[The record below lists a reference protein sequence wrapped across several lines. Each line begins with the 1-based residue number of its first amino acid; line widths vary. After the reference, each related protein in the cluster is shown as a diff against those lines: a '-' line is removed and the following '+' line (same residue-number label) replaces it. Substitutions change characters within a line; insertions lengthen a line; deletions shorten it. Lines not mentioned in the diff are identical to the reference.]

1 MADNIIEVILRA
13 KDEASRAFLAAASNA
28 DKLASEQAAVTKSGN
43 ALDQQAADTAAALE
57 RQAQASEEAARAA
70 AALAAQQG
78 KVGPQRDEKGRFL
91 PGGGAAAGGA
101 AAAAESVK
109 GAAAAAQSGAQE
121 LSDIQEAAA
130 RAGLSVEDLNQRAKN
145 LRYQIADIG
154 TSLAGGINPFVVLA
168 QQGPDVAG
176 ALGDMSSAAEVLNVS
191 FGGMIAKL
199 APFAGIIAGLAV
211 AAAAL
216 TTGMILLESAT
227 ADADDSVGRL
237 SARLQETGDRAS
249 TAQIAI
255 DDVRRAISALKD
267 ANRDAEIG
275 LKELTGEIDQYAATS
290 QRAMIALDDET
301 ESKKRDISI
310 TIEQQ
315 KAHIAAV
322 DAKFKD
328 IGILNAMTAAEA
340 EDAAAS
346 KRNAQGKL
354 RDAEAERDALNK
366 LYDER
371 AGIITATEEYGRALA
386 EEKVREEA
394 ANKARQE
401 SKRHLSE
408 LKAKYDDLVKALDA
422 FQDRERLESALSV
435 PADLIPAAAI
445 QSARDLEA
453 AINQIAP
460 PQDVLDDYQRLT
472 LLLSDAQ
479 RLAASNPG
487 LQGWA
492 DNLSG
497 QVTDALVNGV
507 VSGLAGVEKDLK
519 ALMTVLG
526 AEYAKAIQ
534 RGASVGGAIGEVLG
548 GDITGALSKGIPAL
562 AMKFAD
568 AFAGQ
573 DGMLGKIAAVA
584 GPYGAAIGAAI
595 SGITALGQQGA
606 GATSKSLMSGVD
618 GLIAGF
624 KMLPALVRKFVPD
637 LVVTLITEL
646 IPALIAGF
654 PQMMIAIV
662 YELPI
667 AIVHGLVMWW
677 RDIGGFRGIARS
689 IADGVRDWWRETW
702 DRVKSWFKDIFTPGD
717 QGRGRRVSEG
727 RAQEL
732 RDQHA
737 QAMADLAR
745 AGLVPGT
752 HAAPSAG
759 RSRQSAQAGP
769 TLVLQAASLHPDVV
783 PRALRDL
790 DRMTRPGGL
799 RRGTTVIGGT

>member
-1 MADNIIEVILRA
+1 VADNIIEAIIRA

-70 AALAAQQG
+70 AALAAQQA
-78 KVGPQRDEKGRFL
+78 KPGPQRGPDGRFL
-91 PGGGAAAGGA
+91 PRGQQGADGSPTPGPMPSPSPIPPIPDPDPDGSKAD
-101 AAAAESVK
+101 
-109 GAAAAAQSGAQE
+109 Q
-121 LSDIQEAAA
+121 I
-130 RAGLSVEDLNQRAKN
+130 KN
-145 LRYQIADIG
+145 LSGRVMTLRYNLMDVGQQ
-154 TSLAGGINPFVVLA
+154 LAGGGSPFMVLM
-168 QQGPDVAG
+168 QQGPEIAA
-176 ALGDMSSAAEVLNVS
+176 ALGDATEAAEVLKAS
-191 FGGMIAKL
+191 FGGMLTKL
-199 APFAGIIAGLAV
+199 APVAGMLAGVAI

-216 TTGMILLESAT
+216 VTAMIALKNATT
-227 ADADDSVGRL
+227 DADDANGRL
-237 SARLQETGDRAS
+237 GARLLETGERAA
-249 TAQIAI
+249 TAQEKIDGVRLAIAGL
-255 DDVRRAISALKD
+255 RA
-267 ANRDAEIG
+267 ANKDAEIG
-275 LKELTGEIDQYAATS
+275 LKELTGEIDRYAAQS
-290 QRAMIALDDET
+290 ERSRIALDDQV
-301 ESKKRDISI
+301 ESKRRDIAL

-315 KAHIAAV
+315 KAHIDAV
-322 DAKFKD
+322 DAKMKD
-328 IGILNAMTAAEA
+328 TSVLNSLTESQREEAAISRQTAAEKL
-340 EDAAAS
+340 AAAE
-346 KRNAQGKL
+346 KERDELGKL
-354 RDAEAERDALNK
+354 YTERL
-366 LYDER
+366 
-371 AGIITATEEYGRALA
+371 GIITATEEYGRALA
-386 EEKVREEA
+386 EEKDREEA

-492 DNLSG
+492 DDLSG
-497 QVTDALVNGV
+497 QVADALVSGAAAGMEGV
-507 VSGLAGVEKDLK
+507 AKDLRG
-519 ALMTVLG
+519 LMTTLG
-526 AEYAKAIQ
+526 AEYAKAVQ
-534 RGASVGGAIGEVLG
+534 RGARVGGAIGDVLG

-624 KMLPALVRKFVPD
+624 KMLPALVRKFIPD

-646 IPALIAGF
+646 IPALIANVPRMF
-654 PQMMIAIV
+654 VAILIELPVAIV
-662 YELPI
+662 RG
-667 AIVHGLVMWW
+667 IVLWW

-689 IADGVRDWWRETW
+689 IADGVREWWRETW

-717 QGRGRRVSEG
+717 QGRGRNRRNEQPSRFESATEQIKTVTSGIGEVFSRTGSPRG
-727 RAQEL
+727 RP
-732 RDQHA
+732 
-737 QAMADLAR
+737 M
-745 AGLVPGT
+745 
-752 HAAPSAG
+752 
-759 RSRQSAQAGP
+759 QAGP

-799 RRGTTVIGGT
+799 RRGTTVLGGT

>member
-1 MADNIIEVILRA
+1 MADNIIEAIIRA

-237 SARLQETGDRAS
+237 SARLQETGERAS

-346 KRNAQGKL
+346 KRNAQSKL
-354 RDAEAERDALNK
+354 RDAEAERDELGR
-366 LYDER
+366 LYQER
-371 AGIITATEEYGRALA
+371 AGIITATEEYSRALA
-386 EEKVREEA
+386 DEKKREDA

-401 SKRHLSE
+401 AKRHLSE

-472 LLLSDAQ
+472 LLLNDAQ

-492 DNLSG
+492 DDLSG
-497 QVTDALVNGV
+497 QVADALVSGAAAGMEGV
-507 VSGLAGVEKDLK
+507 AKDLRG
-519 ALMTVLG
+519 LMTALG

-534 RGASVGGAIGEVLG
+534 RGARVGAAFGEVLG
-548 GDITGALSKGIPAL
+548 GDVAGGLSKAIPML
-562 AMKFAD
+562 AIKFAD
-568 AFAGQ
+568 AFAGS
-573 DGMLGKIAAVA
+573 DGFLGKIAEAA
-584 GPYGAAIGAAI
+584 GPIGAAIGAAI
-595 SGITALGQQGA
+595 SGLQSLGQQG
-606 GATSKSLMSGVD
+606 GAATARSAM
-618 GLIAGF
+618 AGF
-624 KMLPALVRKFVPD
+624 DSIIKGINNLPAFLRRFVPD
-637 LVVTLITEL
+637 FVVTLITEL
-646 IPALIAGF
+646 IPALLAAVPRLLVTVLI
-654 PQMMIAIV
+654 
-662 YELPI
+662 ELPI
-667 AIVHGLVMWW
+667 AIVRGIVLWW

-689 IADGVRDWWRETW
+689 IADGVREWWRETW

-717 QGRGRRVSEG
+717 QGRGRRISEG

-732 RDQHA
+732 RDLQA
-737 QAMADLAR
+737 QAMAVTDPR
-745 AGLVPGT
+745 GRPGQPT
-752 HAAPSAG
+752 DPRTG

-799 RRGTTVIGGT
+799 RRGTTVLGGT

>member
-1 MADNIIEVILRA
+1 MADNIIEAIIRA

-70 AALAAQQG
+70 AALAAQQA
-78 KVGPQRDEKGRFL
+78 KPGPQRGPDGRFL
-91 PGGGAAAGGA
+91 PRGQQGADGSPTPGPMPPPSPIPPIPDPDPDGSKAD
-101 AAAAESVK
+101 
-109 GAAAAAQSGAQE
+109 Q
-121 LSDIQEAAA
+121 I
-130 RAGLSVEDLNQRAKN
+130 KN
-145 LRYQIADIG
+145 LSGRVMTLRYNLMDVGQQ
-154 TSLAGGINPFVVLA
+154 LAGGGSPFMVLM
-168 QQGPDVAG
+168 QQGPEIAA
-176 ALGDMSSAAEVLNVS
+176 ALGDATEAAEVLKAS
-191 FGGMIAKL
+191 FGGMLTKL
-199 APFAGIIAGLAV
+199 APVAGMLAGVAI

-216 TTGMILLESAT
+216 VTAMIALKNATT
-227 ADADDSVGRL
+227 DADDANGRL
-237 SARLQETGDRAS
+237 GARLQETGDRAA
-249 TAQIAI
+249 TAQEKIDGVRLAIAGL
-255 DDVRRAISALKD
+255 RA
-267 ANRDAEIG
+267 ANKDAEIG
-275 LKELTGEIDQYAATS
+275 LKELTGEIDRYAAQAERS
-290 QRAMIALDDET
+290 RIALDDQV
-301 ESKKRDISI
+301 ESKRRDIAL

-315 KAHIAAV
+315 KAHIDAV
-322 DAKFKD
+322 DAKMKD
-328 IGILNAMTAAEA
+328 TSVLNSLTESQREEAAISRQTAAEKL
-340 EDAAAS
+340 AAAE
-346 KRNAQGKL
+346 K
-354 RDAEAERDALNK
+354 ERDELSK
-366 LYDER
+366 LYTER
-371 AGIITATEEYGRALA
+371 RGIIAATEEYGRALA
-386 EEKVREEA
+386 EEKDREEA

-408 LKAKYDDLVKALDA
+408 LKAKYDDLVKVLDA

-445 QSARDLEA
+445 QSARDLET

-479 RLAASNPG
+479 RLAATNPG

-492 DNLSG
+492 DDLSG
-497 QVTDALVNGV
+497 QVADALVNGAA
-507 VSGLAGVEKDLK
+507 AGMEGVAKDLRG
-519 ALMTVLG
+519 LMTILG

-534 RGASVGGAIGEVLG
+534 RGARVGGALGEVLG
-548 GDITGALSKGIPAL
+548 GDITGAMSKGVTAL
-562 AMKFAD
+562 ATKFAD

-606 GATSKSLMSGVD
+606 GATSKSLMAGVD

-624 KMLPALVRKFVPD
+624 KMLPALVRKFIPD

-646 IPALIAGF
+646 IPALIANVPRMF
-654 PQMMIAIV
+654 VAILIELPVAIV
-662 YELPI
+662 RG
-667 AIVHGLVMWW
+667 IVLWW

-689 IADGVRDWWRETW
+689 IADGVREWWRETW
-702 DRVKSWFKDIFTPGD
+702 DRVKSWFRDIFTPGD

-732 RDQHA
+732 RDLQA
-737 QAMADLAR
+737 QAMAVTDPR
-745 AGLVPGT
+745 GRPGQPT
-752 HAAPSAG
+752 DPRTG

-799 RRGTTVIGGT
+799 RRGTTVLGGT

>member
-1 MADNIIEVILRA
+1 MADNIIEAIIRA

-70 AALAAQQG
+70 AALAAQQA
-78 KVGPQRDEKGRFL
+78 KPGPQRGPDGRFL
-91 PGGGAAAGGA
+91 PRGQQGADPGASVAEAAAALASATPEALGETSEAADSAAKSVSNLSGRVMTLRYNLADVGQQLAGGA
-101 AAAAESVK
+101 
-109 GAAAAAQSGAQE
+109 
-121 LSDIQEAAA
+121 
-130 RAGLSVEDLNQRAKN
+130 
-145 LRYQIADIG
+145 
-154 TSLAGGINPFVVLA
+154 NPFMVLM
-168 QQGPDVAG
+168 QQGPEIAG
-176 ALGDMSSAAEVLNVS
+176 ALGDATEAAEVLKAA
-191 FGGMIAKL
+191 FGGIVTTL
-199 APFAGIIAGLAV
+199 APAATMLAGVAV

-216 TTGMILLESAT
+216 GTAMLVLKNAT
-227 ADADDSVGRL
+227 EEADEANGRL
-237 SARLQETGDRAS
+237 SARMGETAARAARLQEGFAAAAAAVGDLRRE
-249 TAQIAI
+249 TA
-255 DDVRRAISALKD
+255 
-267 ANRDAEIG
+267 DAEIG
-275 LKELTGEIDQYAATS
+275 LLELTGQIDRFTAAATR
-290 QRAMIALDDET
+290 QKQALKENTDAT
-301 ESKKRDISI
+301 VLTLSG
-310 TIEQQ
+310 IEQ
-315 KAHIAAV
+315 AAR
-322 DAKFKD
+322 AEREAAEANLRNTS
-328 IGILNAMTAAEA
+328 ILTGMTAAQIEA
-340 EDAAAS
+340 AGAAVESARAREAAAKS
-346 KRNAQGKL
+346 ARE
-354 RDAEAERDALNK
+354 EAER
-366 LYDER
+366 ER
-371 AGIITATEEYGRALA
+371 NRQAEIIDLEAEYQIEAEASNEVLKRREERSRAAAKATE
-386 EEKVREEA
+386 
-394 ANKARQE
+394 
-401 SKRHLSE
+401 E
-408 LKAKYDDLVKALDA
+408 LKAKYNDLLKALDA

-435 PADLIPAAAI
+435 PADLIPPAAI

-479 RLAASNPG
+479 RLAVSNPG
-487 LQGWA
+487 LQAWA

-507 VSGLAGVEKDLK
+507 VSGLAGVEKDLRG
-519 ALMTVLG
+519 LMTTLG
-526 AEYAKAIQ
+526 AEYAKAVQ
-534 RGASVGGAIGEVLG
+534 RGARVGGAIGDVIG
-548 GDITGALSKGIPAL
+548 GDITGAMSKGVTAL
-562 AMKFAD
+562 AAKFAD

-618 GLIAGF
+618 DLIAGF
-624 KMLPALVRKFVPD
+624 KMLPALVRKFIPD

-646 IPALIAGF
+646 IPALIANVPRMF
-654 PQMMIAIV
+654 VAIFI
-662 YELPI
+662 ELPI
-667 AIVHGLVMWW
+667 AIVRGIVLWW

-702 DRVKSWFKDIFTPGD
+702 DRIKTWFKDIFTPGD

-732 RDQHA
+732 RDLQA
-737 QAMADLAR
+737 QAMAVTDPR
-745 AGLVPGT
+745 GRPGQPT
-752 HAAPSAG
+752 DPRTG

-790 DRMTRPGGL
+790 DRLTRPGGL

>member
-1 MADNIIEVILRA
+1 MADNIIEVIIRA
-13 KDEASRAFLAAASNA
+13 KDEASRAFASSAAGA
-28 DKLASEQAAVTKSGN
+28 DRLASEQAAAAKSGD

-70 AALAAQQG
+70 AKLSQQNGG
-78 KVGPQRDEKGRFL
+78 KPGAPGPTPKPEPPKPAPPKD
-91 PGGGAAAGGA
+91 PGPDPDDMN
-101 AAAAESVK
+101 
-109 GAAAAAQSGAQE
+109 E
-121 LSDIQEAAA
+121 LERAAA
-130 RAGLSVEDLNQRAKN
+130 RAGLSVGDLTNRAKI
-145 LRYQIADIG
+145 LRYQLADIG

-176 ALGDMSSAAEVLNVS
+176 ALGDMSSAAEVLKTS
-191 FGGMIAKL
+191 FGGLIAKA

-216 TTGMILLESAT
+216 TTGMILLKNAT
-227 ADADDSVGRL
+227 TDADDSTGRL
-237 SARLQETGDRAS
+237 SARLLETGERAATAQEKIDGVRLAIAALRAS
-249 TAQIAI
+249 N
-255 DDVRRAISALKD
+255 K
-267 ANRDAEIG
+267 DAEIG
-275 LKELTGEIDQYAATS
+275 LKELTGEIDRYAAQAERS
-290 QRAMIALDDET
+290 RIALDDQV
-301 ESKKRDISI
+301 ESKRRDIAL

-315 KAHIAAV
+315 KAHIDAA
-322 DAKFKD
+322 DAKLKD
-328 IGILNAMTAAEA
+328 TSVLGGLTEAQVEEATISRQTAKEKLAAAEK
-340 EDAAAS
+340 ERDEL
-346 KRNAQGKL
+346 GKL
-354 RDAEAERDALNK
+354 YTDRLN
-366 LYDER
+366 
-371 AGIITATEEYGRALA
+371 IIASTEEYSRALDD
-386 EEKVREEA
+386 EKKREEA

-479 RLAASNPG
+479 RLAVSNPG

-497 QVTDALVNGV
+497 QVTDALVSGV
-507 VSGLAGVEKDLK
+507 VSGLAGVEKDLRG
-519 ALMTVLG
+519 LMTTLG
-526 AEYAKAIQ
+526 AEYAKAVQ
-534 RGASVGGAIGEVLG
+534 RGARVGGAIGDVLG

-689 IADGVRDWWRETW
+689 IADGVREWWRETW
-702 DRVKSWFKDIFTPGD
+702 DRIKTWFKDIFTPGD

-732 RDQHA
+732 RDLQA
-737 QAMADLAR
+737 QAMSVTDPR
-745 AGLVPGT
+745 GRPGQPT
-752 HAAPSAG
+752 DPRTG

-790 DRMTRPGGL
+790 DRLTRPGGL

>member
-1 MADNIIEVILRA
+1 MADNIIEAIIRA

-70 AALAAQQG
+70 AALAAQQA
-78 KVGPQRDEKGRFL
+78 KPGPQRGPDGRFL
-91 PGGGAAAGGA
+91 PRGQQGADGSPTPGPMPSPSPIPPIPDPDPDGSKAD
-101 AAAAESVK
+101 
-109 GAAAAAQSGAQE
+109 Q
-121 LSDIQEAAA
+121 I
-130 RAGLSVEDLNQRAKN
+130 KN
-145 LRYQIADIG
+145 LSGRVMTLRYNLMDVGQQ
-154 TSLAGGINPFVVLA
+154 LAGGGSPFMVLM
-168 QQGPDVAG
+168 QQGPEIAA
-176 ALGDMSSAAEVLNVS
+176 ALGDATEAAEVLKAS
-191 FGGMIAKL
+191 FGGMLTKL
-199 APFAGIIAGLAV
+199 APVAGMLAGVAI

-216 TTGMILLESAT
+216 VTAMIALKNATT
-227 ADADDSVGRL
+227 DADDANGRL
-237 SARLQETGDRAS
+237 GARLLETGERAA
-249 TAQIAI
+249 TAQEKIDGVRLAIAGL
-255 DDVRRAISALKD
+255 RA
-267 ANRDAEIG
+267 ANKDAEIG
-275 LKELTGEIDQYAATS
+275 LKELTGEIDRYAAQS
-290 QRAMIALDDET
+290 ERSRIALDDQV
-301 ESKKRDISI
+301 ESKRRDIAL

-315 KAHIAAV
+315 KAHIDAV
-322 DAKFKD
+322 DAKMKD
-328 IGILNAMTAAEA
+328 TSVLNSLTESQREEAAISRQTAAEKL
-340 EDAAAS
+340 AAAE
-346 KRNAQGKL
+346 KERDELGKL
-354 RDAEAERDALNK
+354 YTERL
-366 LYDER
+366 
-371 AGIITATEEYGRALA
+371 GIITATEEYGRALA
-386 EEKVREEA
+386 EEKDREEA

-492 DNLSG
+492 DDLSG
-497 QVTDALVNGV
+497 QVADALVSGAAAGMEGV
-507 VSGLAGVEKDLK
+507 AKDLRG
-519 ALMTVLG
+519 LMTTLG
-526 AEYAKAIQ
+526 AEYAKAVQ
-534 RGASVGGAIGEVLG
+534 RGARVGGAIGDVLG

-624 KMLPALVRKFVPD
+624 KMLPALVRKFIPD

-646 IPALIAGF
+646 IPALIANVPRMF
-654 PQMMIAIV
+654 VAILIELPVAIV
-662 YELPI
+662 RG
-667 AIVHGLVMWW
+667 IVLWW

-689 IADGVRDWWRETW
+689 IADGVREWWRETW

-717 QGRGRRVSEG
+717 QGRGRNRRNEQPSRFESATEQIKTVTSGIGEVFSRTGSPRG
-727 RAQEL
+727 RP
-732 RDQHA
+732 
-737 QAMADLAR
+737 M
-745 AGLVPGT
+745 
-752 HAAPSAG
+752 
-759 RSRQSAQAGP
+759 QAGP

-799 RRGTTVIGGT
+799 RRGTTVLGGT

>member
-1 MADNIIEVILRA
+1 MADNIIEVIIRA
-13 KDEASRAFLAAASNA
+13 KDEASRAFASSAAGA
-28 DKLASEQAAVTKSGN
+28 DRLASEQAAAAKSGD

-70 AALAAQQG
+70 AKLSQ
-78 KVGPQRDEKGRFL
+78 
-91 PGGGAAAGGA
+91 
-101 AAAAESVK
+101 
-109 GAAAAAQSGAQE
+109 QSGTKPGAPTSNPVPPTPRPAPSPSPIPPIPDPDPDGSKADQ
-121 LSDIQEAAA
+121 I
-130 RAGLSVEDLNQRAKN
+130 KN
-145 LRYQIADIG
+145 LSGRVMTLRYNLMDVGQQ
-154 TSLAGGINPFVVLA
+154 LAGGGSPFMVLM
-168 QQGPDVAG
+168 QQGPEIAA
-176 ALGDMSSAAEVLNVS
+176 ALGDATEAAEVLKAS
-191 FGGMIAKL
+191 FGGMLTKL
-199 APFAGIIAGLAV
+199 APVAGMLAGVAI

-216 TTGMILLESAT
+216 VTAMIALKNATT
-227 ADADDSVGRL
+227 DADDANGRL
-237 SARLQETGDRAS
+237 GARLQETGDRAA
-249 TAQIAI
+249 TAQEKIDGVRLAIAGL
-255 DDVRRAISALKD
+255 RA
-267 ANRDAEIG
+267 ANKDAEIG
-275 LKELTGEIDQYAATS
+275 LKELTGEIDRYAAQS
-290 QRAMIALDDET
+290 ERSRIALDDQV
-301 ESKKRDISI
+301 ESKRRDIAL

-315 KAHIAAV
+315 KAHIDAV
-322 DAKFKD
+322 DAKMKD
-328 IGILNAMTAAEA
+328 TSVLNSLTESQREEAAISRQTAAEKL
-340 EDAAAS
+340 AAAE
-346 KRNAQGKL
+346 KERDELGKL
-354 RDAEAERDALNK
+354 YTERL
-366 LYDER
+366 
-371 AGIITATEEYGRALA
+371 GIITATEEYGRALA
-386 EEKVREEA
+386 EEKDREEA

-479 RLAASNPG
+479 RLAVSNPG

-507 VSGLAGVEKDLK
+507 VSGLAGVEKDLRG
-519 ALMTVLG
+519 LITTLG

-534 RGASVGGAIGEVLG
+534 RGARVGGAIGDVIG
-548 GDITGALSKGIPAL
+548 GDITGAMSKGVTAL
-562 AMKFAD
+562 AAKFAD

-646 IPALIAGF
+646 IPALIANM
-654 PQMMIAIV
+654 PRMLVTILIELPVAIV
-662 YELPI
+662 RG
-667 AIVHGLVMWW
+667 IVLWW

-689 IADGVRDWWRETW
+689 IADGVREWWRETW

-717 QGRGRRVSEG
+717 QGRGRNRRNEQPSRFESATEQIKTVTSGIGEVFSRTGSPRG
-727 RAQEL
+727 RP
-732 RDQHA
+732 
-737 QAMADLAR
+737 M
-745 AGLVPGT
+745 
-752 HAAPSAG
+752 
-759 RSRQSAQAGP
+759 QAGP

>member
-1 MADNIIEVILRA
+1 MADNIIEVIIRA
-13 KDEASRAFLAAASNA
+13 KDEASRAFASSAAGA
-28 DKLASEQAAVTKSGN
+28 DRLASEQAAAAKSGN

-70 AALAAQQG
+70 AKLSQ
-78 KVGPQRDEKGRFL
+78 
-91 PGGGAAAGGA
+91 
-101 AAAAESVK
+101 
-109 GAAAAAQSGAQE
+109 QSGTKPGAPTSNPVPPTPRPAPSPSPIPPIPDPDPDGSKADQ
-121 LSDIQEAAA
+121 I
-130 RAGLSVEDLNQRAKN
+130 KN
-145 LRYQIADIG
+145 LSGRVMTLRYNLMDVGQQ
-154 TSLAGGINPFVVLA
+154 LAGGGSPFMVLM
-168 QQGPDVAG
+168 QQGPEIAA
-176 ALGDMSSAAEVLNVS
+176 ALGDATEAAEVLKAS
-191 FGGMIAKL
+191 FGGMLTKL
-199 APFAGIIAGLAV
+199 APVAGMLAGVAI

-216 TTGMILLESAT
+216 VTAMIALKNATT
-227 ADADDSVGRL
+227 DADDANGRL
-237 SARLQETGDRAS
+237 GARLQETGDRAA
-249 TAQIAI
+249 TAQEKIDGVRLAIAGL
-255 DDVRRAISALKD
+255 RA
-267 ANRDAEIG
+267 ANKDAEIG
-275 LKELTGEIDQYAATS
+275 LKELTGEIDRYAAQS
-290 QRAMIALDDET
+290 ERSRIALDDQV
-301 ESKKRDISI
+301 ESKRRDIAL

-315 KAHIAAV
+315 KAHIDAV
-322 DAKFKD
+322 DAKMKD
-328 IGILNAMTAAEA
+328 TSVLNSLTESQREEAAISRQTATEKLAAAEK
-340 EDAAAS
+340 ERDEL
-346 KRNAQGKL
+346 GKL
-354 RDAEAERDALNK
+354 YTERL
-366 LYDER
+366 
-371 AGIITATEEYGRALA
+371 GIITATEEYGRALA
-386 EEKVREEA
+386 EEKDREEA
-394 ANKARQE
+394 ANKARQA

-479 RLAASNPG
+479 RLAVSNPG

-497 QVTDALVNGV
+497 QVTDALVSGV

-534 RGASVGGAIGEVLG
+534 RGARVGAAFGEVLG
-548 GDITGALSKGIPAL
+548 GDVAGGLSKAIPML
-562 AMKFAD
+562 AIKFAD
-568 AFAGQ
+568 AFAGS
-573 DGMLGKIAAVA
+573 DGFLGKIAEAA
-584 GPYGAAIGAAI
+584 GPIGAAIGAAI
-595 SGITALGQQGA
+595 SGLQSLGQQG
-606 GATSKSLMSGVD
+606 GAATARSAM
-618 GLIAGF
+618 AGF
-624 KMLPALVRKFVPD
+624 DSIIKGINNLPAFLRRFVPD
-637 LVVTLITEL
+637 FIVTLITEL
-646 IPALIAGF
+646 IPALLAAVPRLLVTIL
-654 PQMMIAIV
+654 I
-662 YELPI
+662 ELPI
-667 AIVHGLVMWW
+667 AIVRGIVLWW

-689 IADGVRDWWRETW
+689 IADGVREWWRETW

-732 RDQHA
+732 RDLQA
-737 QAMADLAR
+737 QAMAVTDPR
-745 AGLVPGT
+745 GRPGQPT
-752 HAAPSAG
+752 DPRTG

>member
-78 KVGPQRDEKGRFL
+78 KVGPARDEKGRFL

-101 AAAAESVK
+101 AAAAEGVK

-168 QQGPDVAG
+168 QQGPDVAS

-191 FGGMIAKL
+191 FGGMLTKL
-199 APFAGIIAGLAV
+199 APVAGILAGVAI

-216 TTGMILLESAT
+216 VTAMIALKNATT
-227 ADADDSVGRL
+227 DADDANGRL
-237 SARLQETGDRAS
+237 GARLLETGDRAA
-249 TAQIAI
+249 TAQEKIDGVRLAIAGL
-255 DDVRRAISALKD
+255 RA
-267 ANRDAEIG
+267 ANKDAEIG
-275 LKELTGEIDQYAATS
+275 LKELTGEIDRYAAQAERS
-290 QRAMIALDDET
+290 RIALDDQV
-301 ESKKRDISI
+301 ESKRRDIAL

-315 KAHIAAV
+315 KAHIDAV
-322 DAKFKD
+322 DAKMKD
-328 IGILNAMTAAEA
+328 TSVLNSLTESQREEAAISRQTATEKLAAAEK
-340 EDAAAS
+340 ERDEL
-346 KRNAQGKL
+346 GKL
-354 RDAEAERDALNK
+354 YTERL
-366 LYDER
+366 
-371 AGIITATEEYGRALA
+371 GIITATEEYGRALA
-386 EEKVREEA
+386 EEKDREEA

-497 QVTDALVNGV
+497 QVTDALVSGV
-507 VSGLAGVEKDLK
+507 VSGLAGVEKDLRG
-519 ALMTVLG
+519 LMTTLG

-534 RGASVGGAIGEVLG
+534 RGARVGGAIGDVIG
-548 GDITGALSKGIPAL
+548 GDITGAMSKGVTAL
-562 AMKFAD
+562 AAKFAD

-624 KMLPALVRKFVPD
+624 KMLPALVRKFIPD

-646 IPALIAGF
+646 IPALIANVPRMF
-654 PQMMIAIV
+654 VAIFI
-662 YELPI
+662 ELPI
-667 AIVHGLVMWW
+667 AIVRGIVLWW

-702 DRVKSWFKDIFTPGD
+702 DRIKTWFKDIFTPGD

-732 RDQHA
+732 RDLQA
-737 QAMADLAR
+737 QAMAVTDPR
-745 AGLVPGT
+745 GRPGQPT
-752 HAAPSAG
+752 DPRTGH
-759 RSRQSAQAGP
+759 SRQNAQAGP

-790 DRMTRPGGL
+790 DRLTRPGGL

>member
-1 MADNIIEVILRA
+1 MADNIIEVIVRA
-13 KDEASRAFLAAASNA
+13 KDEASKAFASAAQGADRLAG
-28 DKLASEQAAVTKSGN
+28 EQAAAAKSGD

-70 AALAAQQG
+70 AALAAAQA
-78 KVGPQRDEKGRFL
+78 KTGPARDEKGRFL
-91 PGGGAAAGGA
+91 PSGTAASGGAASA
-101 AAAAESVK
+101 ADAVK
-109 GAAAAAQSGAQE
+109 GAAEAAKGGAQE

-168 QQGPDVAG
+168 QQGPDVAS

-191 FGGMIAKL
+191 FGGMVAKL

-211 AAAAL
+211 GAAAL
-216 TTGMILLESAT
+216 TTAMILLENAT
-227 ADADDSVGRL
+227 TDADDSVGRL
-237 SARLQETGDRAS
+237 SARLDETAARAS

-255 DDVRRAISALKD
+255 DDVRYAISALKA
-267 ANRDAEIG
+267 ANKDAEIG
-275 LKELTGEIDQYAATS
+275 LKELTGEIDQYAATA

-301 ESKKRDISI
+301 ESKKRDIAI

-322 DAKFKD
+322 DAKMKD
-328 IGILNAMTAAEA
+328 VGILNAMTAAEA

-354 RDAEAERDALNK
+354 REAEAERDELNK
-366 LYDER
+366 LYAER
-371 AGIITATEEYGRALA
+371 SGIIAATEEYSRALA
-386 EEKVREEA
+386 EEKDRETA
-394 ANKARQE
+394 VNKARQE
-401 SKRHLSE
+401 AKRHLSE
-408 LKAKYDDLVKALDA
+408 LKAKYDDLVKVLDA

-460 PQDVLDDYQRLT
+460 PKDVLDDYTRLT

-479 RLAASNPG
+479 RLAATNPG
-487 LQGWA
+487 LQAWA
-492 DNLSG
+492 DDLSG
-497 QVTDALVNGV
+497 QVADALVDGAAAGLEGV
-507 VSGLAGVEKDLK
+507 AKDLK
-519 ALMTVLG
+519 GLMTALG
-526 AEYAKAIQ
+526 GEYAKAIQ
-534 RGASVGGAIGEVLG
+534 RGARVGGAIGEVLG
-548 GDITGALSKGIPAL
+548 GDIAGGLSKAIPMLGA
-562 AMKFAD
+562 KFAE

-573 DGMLGKIAAVA
+573 DGLLGKIAAVA
-584 GPYGAAIGAAI
+584 GPMGAAIGAAI
-595 SGITALGQQGA
+595 GGLQSLGQQGGAATARSAMA
-606 GATSKSLMSGVD
+606 GIDAITKG
-618 GLIAGF
+618 INN
-624 KMLPALVRKFVPD
+624 LPAFLRKFVPD
-637 LVVTLITEL
+637 FVVTLVTEL
-646 IPALIAGF
+646 IPALVASI
-654 PQMMIAIV
+654 PRLVTTIVIELPVAIV
-662 YELPI
+662 RG
-667 AIVHGLVMWW
+667 IVLWW

-689 IADGVRDWWRETW
+689 IADGVREWWRETW
-702 DRVKSWFKDIFTPGD
+702 DRVKSWFRDIFTPGD
-717 QGRGRRVSEG
+717 QGRGRRISEG

-732 RDQHA
+732 RDLQA
-737 QAMADLAR
+737 EAMAITDPR
-745 AGLVPGT
+745 GRPGQPT
-752 HAAPSAG
+752 DPRTG

-769 TLVLQAASLHPDVV
+769 TLVLQAASLHPDIV

-799 RRGTTVIGGT
+799 RRGTTAIGGT